1 MLWQMPVVAVAVVL
15 MMALLGLAASAIP
28 VLRGLAVEPSK
39 TVAGGVIDTNHS
51 IM

>member
-39 TVAGGVIDTNHS
+39 LLPAASLT
-51 IM
+51 